1 MTQKDEGRRM
11 KDDLFRGSSVAFE
24 SSFHVHASSFL
35 LSALLLL
42 LLSTAVIAQQYPSRP
57 VRLIVGQPPGGNAD
71 TTARIYGQRL
81 GERLGVQFVVDNR
94 GGAGGVIA
102 TELTAR
108 AQPDGYTLFVAHT
121 AIGTN
126 PALIAKLPFD
136 TRRDLAPVSLLTVS
150 PNIVVVGASNPI
162 KSIGDLIA
170 AARARPGKINYSSSG
185 VATSTHVSGELF
197 KAMAKV
203 NMQHVAYKGAP
214 ASMIAVATGE
224 SEVSFAGMAGA
235 LPLVRGG
242 RLRAIAV
249 TGEKR
254 FPPLPDLPTV
264 SESGVPGYESV
275 AWYGLF
281 GPSRLP
287 KPLIDLLHREAAAVS
302 QTQDMRIRMTAEGL
316 EPLGTTPKELG
327 EFLAREI
334 TKWTQLAKSAGL
346 IAN

>member
-1 MTQKDEGRRM
+1 MSATVPS
-11 KDDLFRGSSVAFE
+11 RGFCARLAVLGVAACW
-24 SSFHVHASSFL
+24 HQ
-35 LSALLLL
+35 
-42 LLSTAVIAQQYPSRP
+42 AVCAADPAAGYPSRP

-71 TTARIYGQRL
+71 TTARVYAQKL
-81 GERLGVQFVVDNR
+81 GERFGMQFVVDNR

-102 TELTAR
+102 TELTVR

-121 AIGTN
+121 AVGTN

-136 TRRDLAPVSLLTVS
+136 TRRDLAPISLMTVS
-150 PNIVVVGASNPI
+150 PNIVVVAAANPI
-162 KSIGDLIA
+162 KSIGDLVA
-170 AARARPGKINYSSSG
+170 AARARPGKINYASSG

-203 NMQHVAYKGAP
+203 SMQHVAYKGAP

-242 RLRAIAV
+242 RLRGIAV

-264 SESGVPGYESV
+264 AESGVPGYESV
-275 AWYGLF
+275 AWYAF
-281 GPSRLP
+281 FAPARLP
-287 KPLIDLLHREAAAVS
+287 KPLVDLLHQEVAAIS
-302 QTQDMRIRMTAEGL
+302 QTQDMRARMTGEGL
-316 EPLGTTPKELG
+316 EPLGTTPAELDA
-327 EFLAREI
+327 FFAREI
-334 TKWTQLAKSAGL
+334 EKWIRLAKTAGL
-346 IAN
+346 SAN

>member
-1 MTQKDEGRRM
+1 M
-11 KDDLFRGSSVAFE
+11 KVLIFAV
-24 SSFHVHASSFL
+24 
-35 LSALLLL
+35 LLLVAG
-42 LLSTAVIAQQYPSRP
+42 TAVAQQYPARP

-81 GERLGVQFVVDNR
+81 GERFGVQFVVDNR
-94 GGAGGVIA
+94 GGGGGVIG
-102 TELTAR
+102 TELAVR

-136 TRRDLAPVSLLTVS
+136 TRRDLAPISLLTVS
-150 PNIVVVGASNPI
+150 PNLVVVAAGNPI

-242 RLRAIAV
+242 RLRGIAV

-281 GPSRLP
+281 GPARLP
-287 KPLIDLLHREAAAVS
+287 RPIVDVLHREAAAIS
-302 QTQDMRIRMTAEGL
+302 QTQDMRTRMTTEGL

-327 EFLAREI
+327 DFLAREI

-346 IAN
+346 TAN

>member
-1 MTQKDEGRRM
+1 M
-11 KDDLFRGSSVAFE
+11 KDDRLTRVKSCLRTGHPSTFILHPSGVLA
-24 SSFHVHASSFL
+24 VLLLVL
-35 LSALLLL
+35 LSSA
-42 LLSTAVIAQQYPSRP
+42 AIAQPYPTRP

-81 GERLGVQFVVDNR
+81 GERFGVQFVVDNR
-94 GGAGGVIA
+94 GGGGGVIG
-102 TELTAR
+102 TELAVR

-136 TRRDLAPVSLLTVS
+136 TRRDLAPISLLTVS
-150 PNIVVVGASNPI
+150 PNIVVVAAGNPI

-203 NMQHVAYKGAP
+203 SMQHVAYKGAP

-242 RLRAIAV
+242 RLRGIAV

-281 GPSRLP
+281 GPARLP
-287 KPLIDLLHREAAAVS
+287 RPIVDVLHREAAAIS
-302 QTQDMRIRMTAEGL
+302 QSQDMRTRMTAEGL
-316 EPLGTTPKELG
+316 DPLGTTPKELG
-327 EFLAREI
+327 DFLDREI
-334 TKWTQLAKSAGL
+334 TKWTRLAKSAGL
-346 IAN
+346 TAN